1 MAENKTTRLPKH
13 FKFAVIVGLATG
25 LYPIIFYYTNNFSLI
40 NSWKHLV
47 FFIGLF
53 VVAPLMGF
61 ITLQFLRRLDW
72 VEKRSAFLFSFF
84 NVALFLCFIQLC
96 VYAKIQ
102 WVPTLVIL
110 AVALLFALFLRKFF
124 KKVIVLQITLALIGL
139 FWLFPTIKNQWTYSN
154 EWTNQPDD
162 IEQVQFKKRPNV
174 YYIQPD
180 GYVNIS
186 EMGKGAYNFDNADYW
201 NFLRENGFKIYPNI
215 RSNYSSTLVSNSAT
229 FTMKHH
235 YYNNGFNFSEIANA
249 RNVIIS
255 DNPVLNIFK
264 NNGYKTHFL
273 AEGSYLLSNF
283 PDMGYDVCN
292 FDYGEIALMTDG
304 FQREEDILV
313 PIEKYLN
320 EDEDRSKFFFIEI
333 FKPGHVQSLE
343 RLSKGAEEE
352 AEIYQ
357 QNLAISNG
365 RLKKIIKMI
374 REKDPN
380 GLILIMAD
388 HGGYLG
394 YDYMLEVREK
404 TMDRDRLY
412 SAFSTQL
419 SIKWPDGNAP
429 EIDRHFKS
437 GINTFRILFSY
448 LAEDQKYLEYLQDNS
463 SYTIINSGAPKGV
476 YKCIDDS
483 GNIVFKKH

>member
-1 MAENKTTRLPKH
+1 MTEKKTKNRQNKY
-13 FKFAVIVGLATG
+13 KFAVVVGLATG

-40 NSWKHLV
+40 NSLKHFV
-47 FFIGLF
+47 FFICLF
-53 VVAPLMGF
+53 VLGPIIGF
-61 ITLQFLRRLDW
+61 LTLQFLRRFAW
-72 VEKRSAFLFSFF
+72 VDRLSTFAIPFL
-84 NVALFLCFIQLC
+84 NIAAFLCFIQLC

-102 WVPTLVIL
+102 WVPTVLSIL
-110 AVALLFALFLRKFF
+110 LAALFAVFF
-124 KKVIVLQITLALIGL
+124 KRFFTKVIVLQYVLAIIGL

-154 EWTNQPDD
+154 EWTQQPDD
-162 IEQVQFKKRPNV
+162 IEQVVFKKRPNV

-186 EMGKGAYNFDNADYW
+186 EMGKGAYDFDNSHYW
-201 NFLRENGFKIYPNI
+201 NFLRERGFTIYPDI

-283 PDMGYDVCN
+283 PEMGYDVSN
-292 FDYGEIALMTDG
+292 FDYNDIAFMTDG
-304 FQREEDILV
+304 FQKEEDILV
-313 PIEKYLN
+313 PIAKYLN

-333 FKPGHVQSLE
+333 FKPGHVQSSE
-343 RLSKGAEEE
+343 RTSEGAQKE

-357 QNLAISNG
+357 QNLAISNE
-365 RLKKIIKMI
+365 RLKKIISMI
-374 REKDPN
+374 QEKDPE

-394 YDYMLEVREK
+394 YEYMLEVRNK
-404 TMDRDRLY
+404 TLDRDRLY

-419 SIKWPDGNAP
+419 SIKWPNGEVP
-429 EIDRHFKS
+429 QIDKHFKS

-448 LAEDQKYLEYLQDNS
+448 LAEDHKYLENLQDNS
-463 SYTIINSGAPKGV
+463 SYTIISQGAPKGV
-476 YKCIDDS
+476 YKCIDND
-483 GNIVFKKH
+483 GNVTFVKH